1 MVIKIVKCPVCGESV
16 EFPISKNVIEGRQFP
31 VPCIFIH
38 QLKEDN
44 HAFIAYLDSEL
55 SLCDVENPEIITSKL
70 EKKKV

>member
-1 MVIKIVKCPVCGESV
+1 MVIKIVKCPICEELV
-16 EFPISKNVIEGRQFP
+16 EFHIAQDVVTGKKFP

-55 SLCDVENPEIITSKL
+55 SLCDVEKPEIITNK
-70 EKKKV
+70 